1 MKLKQYLTLGIG
13 MVAGF
18 GLSLA
23 GLSHASKNESNH
35 SNLITSDKAKTIM
48 TNKVPGATILEFS
61 YDGDDRIPKYD
72 GTLIKDNYEYE
83 IDVNAKTGE
92 VIKFEKEKVF
102 TPNNNNINTNN
113 LITSEKAKSIMMGKV
128 PGATIIEFSYDGD
141 DRIPKYDGTLKK
153 DNYKYEIDVNAKTGE
168 VIKFEKEKIFIP
180 NNTSNSNVSASSS
193 INNQQSTTKPS
204 YTQNNI
210 NNNVNTNT
218 PNKNNTST
226 NTQSNSYIGEAKA
239 KSIMLSKVPGA
250 TIRGFHLDYDRTPEY
265 EAELIKGDFEYE
277 ISVDARTGAIREFSK
292 ERIEKYDDD
301 MYDDDMYDDDYY
313 DYDDDRYDDDRY
325 DD

>member
-35 SNLITSDKAKTIM
+35 SNLITSEKAKTIM

-61 YDGDDRIPKYD
+61 YDGDDRVPKYD

-102 TPNNNNINTNN
+102 TPNSNNTNINN

-180 NNTSNSNVSASSS
+180 NNSSNSNVSNTSSTNNQP
-193 INNQQSTTKPS
+193 INNQQSTTKPNS
-204 YTQNNI
+204 TQNNI
-210 NNNVNTNT
+210 NKVSTNT
-218 PNKNNTST
+218 TNNNNTST
-226 NTQSNSYIGEAKA
+226 NTQSNSYIGDAKA

-277 ISVDARTGAIREFSK
+277 ISIDARTGAIREFSK

-301 MYDDDMYDDDYY
+301 MYDDDYYDDDY
-313 DYDDDRYDDDRY
+313 YDDDRYDD
-325 DD
+325 

>member
-1 MKLKQYLTLGIG
+1 MKLKQYFTLGIG

-180 NNTSNSNVSASSS
+180 NNTSNSNVSTSSS
-193 INNQQSTTKPS
+193 INNQQSTPKPS
-204 YTQNNI
+204 YTQNKV
-210 NNNVNTNT
+210 NNNVSANPTNN
-218 PNKNNTST
+218 NKNTTT

-301 MYDDDMYDDDYY
+301 MYDDDYY
-313 DYDDDRYDDDRY
+313 DDDDRYDDDRY

>member
-13 MVAGF
+13 MVAGFGLSLAGLSHASKNESNHSNLITSDKAKTIMTNKVPGATILEFSLAGF

-180 NNTSNSNVSASSS
+180 NNTSNSNVS
-193 INNQQSTTKPS
+193 
-204 YTQNNI
+204 
-210 NNNVNTNT
+210 
-218 PNKNNTST
+218 
-226 NTQSNSYIGEAKA
+226 
-239 KSIMLSKVPGA
+239 M
-250 TIRGFHLDYDRTPEY
+250 
-265 EAELIKGDFEYE
+265 
-277 ISVDARTGAIREFSK
+277 
-292 ERIEKYDDD
+292 
-301 MYDDDMYDDDYY
+301 
-313 DYDDDRYDDDRY
+313 
-325 DD
+325 